1 MDLLVIKGIMIGT
14 MFLLALIFG
23 LIPLKLMRRIATRGS
38 PTQGDPAESPLA
50 IFLCM
55 ANCFSGG
62 VFLTVCLLDLIPK
75 VNSEEDSLRAT
86 GLLPTLYPLGMF
98 IIAFGAILLLILEQI
113 VTRHQREGEEEP
125 LIQGEPSRPQ
135 PHHSGL
141 RAVILVLTLSL
152 HSIFEGIAVGIQLK
166 ENDALGLFIAV
177 ILHKSI
183 IAFSLGLSL
192 AKTRLRF
199 SAMLWAIALFSL
211 MSPLGIGIGMSV
223 VGSESG
229 TALSISSYVL
239 QGLACGSFL
248 YVTFFEVLPEEFRER
263 RHEFLKLSSLL
274 AGFGVVSFLLM
285 LDPDFKQPE
294 DGPGSL
300 TSFASLL

>member
-1 MDLLVIKGIMIGT
+1 M
-14 MFLLALIFG
+14 
-23 LIPLKLMRRIATRGS
+23 
-38 PTQGDPAESPLA
+38 
-50 IFLCM
+50 
-55 ANCFSGG
+55 
-62 VFLTVCLLDLIPK
+62 
-75 VNSEEDSLRAT
+75 
-86 GLLPTLYPLGMF
+86 YPLGMF

-125 LIQGEPSRPQ
+125 LLQDEPSRPR

-152 HSIFEGIAVGIQLK
+152 HSIFEGIAVGIQLE
-166 ENDALGLFIAV
+166 ENDALGLFVAV
-177 ILHKSI
+177 VLHKSI

-199 SAMLWAIALFSL
+199 STMLWAITLFSF

-239 QGLACGSFL
+239 QGLATGSFL

-263 RHEFLKLSSLL
+263 RHEFLKLASLL

-285 LDPDFKQPE
+285 LDPDFKQPKNE
-294 DGPGSL
+294 L
-300 TSFASLL
+300 TTFASLM